1 MRWRLL
7 LLTPWFVPG
16 LAGGGITVSVRR
28 MVEQLEA
35 DYDISVITRWHS
47 DTQPAIRPDAWQPFG
62 KCSRVVWLSRAEAWR
77 GHRWI
82 GTWHPDIVHVHGL
95 YDPFVHVLSLR
106 LRSRLFAARWVLSP
120 HGMLDPGALAV
131 RRLKK
136 RLFLFAFRQT
146 GLGRDLIFHASDE
159 REAAHIRR
167 HFPQGQVRIAPQ
179 IPEPPPAAWTA
190 IPAPAETGGLR
201 LLCLGAVHPKKNL
214 LWLLDLLGRC
224 RLPVRLT
231 VAGPAT
237 AGRYLSRCRAAAAAL
252 PSAIEVE
259 WAGAVPHEAV
269 PGLLAAH
276 HLLVL
281 PTLGENFGHAL
292 FEALAHGRPLLISQ
306 ATPWRHLRVRHA
318 GFDLPLD
325 QPHQWLDALT
335 FFHEL
340 DAREWVRWQA
350 GARRL
355 ATEWYG
361 GQHFAKAY
369 GMLYEP

>member
-1 MRWRLL
+1 MRPRLL

-16 LAGGGITVSVRR
+16 VAGGGITVSVRR
-28 MVEQLEA
+28 MVELLEA
-35 DYDISVITRWHS
+35 DYDIAVITGRDA
-47 DTQPAIRPDAWQPFG
+47 DTQPAITPDQWQPFG

-77 GHRWI
+77 AHHRI
-82 GTWHPDIVHVHGL
+82 GALRPAIVHVHGL
-95 YDPFVHVLSLR
+95 YDLHFNILPLVRRAS
-106 LRSRLFAARWVLSP
+106 SGSTRWVLSP

-136 RLFLFAFRQT
+136 RLFLLAFRQT
-146 GLGRDLIFHASDE
+146 RPERGLIFHASNG
-159 REAAHIRR
+159 REAAHISQ
-167 HFPQGQVRIAPQ
+167 HFPKGQVRIAPQ

-201 LLCLGAVHPKKNL
+201 LLFLGAVHPKKNL
-214 LWLLDLLGRC
+214 LWLLGLLGRC

-231 VAGPAT
+231 IAGPAP
-237 AGRYLSRCRAAAAAL
+237 AGCYLRRCRAAAAAL
-252 PSAIEVE
+252 PSVIEVQ

-269 PGLLAAH
+269 PRLLAAH

-281 PTLGENFGHAL
+281 PTLGENFGHAI
-292 FEALAHGRPLLISQ
+292 FEALAHGRPVLISQ
-306 ATPWRHLRVRHA
+306 ATPWRHLRARHA

-325 QPHQWLDALT
+325 QPHQWLDALA

-340 DAREWVRWQA
+340 DACNWAHWQA

-355 ATEWYG
+355 AIEWYG

-369 GMLYEP
+369 GMLYGP